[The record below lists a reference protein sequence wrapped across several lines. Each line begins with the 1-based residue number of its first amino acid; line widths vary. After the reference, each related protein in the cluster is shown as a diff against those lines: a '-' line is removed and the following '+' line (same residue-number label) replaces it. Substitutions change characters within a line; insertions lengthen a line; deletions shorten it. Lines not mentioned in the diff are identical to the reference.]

1 MFLLNHILQEGDEVA
16 LFMPTNL
23 HHFIGHY
30 PGFHQIVIEFV
41 EISFIEVPDMMD
53 DTRRF
58 LQSLGLPGGDAYDL
72 DRKSVV

>member
-30 PGFHQIVIEFV
+30 RKRGLLKSYTIYELHQENAEELIAFMRTVF
-41 EISFIEVPDMMD
+41 D
-53 DTRRF
+53 
-58 LQSLGLPGGDAYDL
+58 
-72 DRKSVV
+72 